1 MNKRNLRRYN
11 IIQLLLTLVIAIL
24 LAFISSNIYYRIDLT
39 SEKRYTLSAS
49 TQQILNE
56 LTSPVYV
63 QVYLEG
69 EMPVG
74 FKKLRRSVK
83 DMLDEFRMRS
93 GKKIIYEFIDPFDSG
108 NREENQ
114 KMMKTLYEKR
124 LQPTNIH
131 DRDEEGGISQKMVF
145 PGMII
150 NYDGMEVTVNILENN
165 PAKNGVQNL
174 NSSIEDIEYKM
185 IRAIHNLSTDTIY
198 KIAFLEGHGELDEF
212 SVGDITYELAKYY
225 NVDRVIIGGQLNVLD
240 KYAAIIIAKP
250 ELKFQEADKFVI
262 DQYIMNGGRVLWL
275 LDAVQVRSD
284 SLQSAG
290 FTTGLYRPL
299 NLVDQLFK
307 YGVRVNPRIIQDQQC
322 SIIPINIALAG
333 QQPKFSPVPWIYFP
347 LLTPFDNHPITKN
360 LNLIRSEFV
369 NVLDTVGTDSGIR
382 KEYLLCTSK
391 FSRVISPP
399 VRISLEEIKN
409 PPGPKEFNVSHLPV
423 AVLLEGSF
431 ESVFKN
437 RPTDRY
443 IGEMKYQILEKSV
456 PTRMIVVADGDIIRN
471 EVRRTANGNIPL
483 PLGQDRYTKQLYGNK
498 DFILNAVNYLIDDIN
513 LMNIRSK
520 ELKLRLLDKNRV
532 KREKIMWQFINVV
545 VPALFVILFGVVVVV
560 FRRRKYTTVRVR
572 K

>member
-1 MNKRNLRRYN
+1 MNKKNLRRYN

-49 TQQILNE
+49 TQQILNK
-56 LTSPVYV
+56 LTSHVYV

-83 DMLDEFRMRS
+83 DMLDEFRIRS
-93 GKKIIYEFIDPFDSG
+93 GKKIIYEFIDPFDPGS
-108 NREENQ
+108 REENQ
-114 KMMKTLYEKR
+114 KMMKTLYEKG

-131 DRDEEGGISQKMVF
+131 DSDEEGGISQKIVF
-145 PGMII
+145 PGMIM
-150 NYDGMEVTVNILENN
+150 NYDGMEMTVNILENN

-225 NVDRVIIGGQLNVLD
+225 NVDRGVIGGQLNVLD
-240 KYAAIIIAKP
+240 KFAAIIIAKP
-250 ELKFQEADKFVI
+250 ELKFSEADKFVI

-275 LDAVQVRSD
+275 LEAVQVRSD

-307 YGVRVNPRIIQDQQC
+307 YGVRVNPKIIQDQQC

-333 QQPKFSPVPWIYFP
+333 QQPKFSPVPWIYYP
-347 LLTPFDNHPITKN
+347 LLTPLDNHPITKN
-360 LNLIRSEFV
+360 LNLVRSEFV
-369 NVLDTVGTDSGIR
+369 NVLDTVSTDYGIR
-382 KEYLLCTSK
+382 KEYLLYTSK

-409 PPGPKEFNVSHLPV
+409 PPGLKEFNLSHLPV

-443 IGEMKYQILEKSV
+443 IGEMKYQVIEKSV

-471 EVRRTANGNIPL
+471 EVRRTATGNIPL
-483 PLGQDRYTKQLYGNK
+483 PLGQDRYTKQTYGNK

-520 ELKLRLLDKNRV
+520 ELKLRLLDKNRA

-545 VPALFVILFGVVVVV
+545 VPVLFVIFFGVVVVV

>member
-1 MNKRNLRRYN
+1 M
-11 IIQLLLTLVIAIL
+11 LLTLVIAIL

-49 TQQILNE
+49 TQQILNK
-56 LTSPVYV
+56 LTSHVYV

-83 DMLDEFRMRS
+83 DMLDEFRIRS
-93 GKKIIYEFIDPFDSG
+93 GKKIIYEFIDPFDPGS
-108 NREENQ
+108 REENQ
-114 KMMKTLYEKR
+114 KMMKTLYEKG

-131 DRDEEGGISQKMVF
+131 DSDEEGGISQKIVF
-145 PGMII
+145 PGMIM
-150 NYDGMEVTVNILENN
+150 NYDGMEMTVNILENN

-225 NVDRVIIGGQLNVLD
+225 NVDRGVIGGQLNVLD
-240 KYAAIIIAKP
+240 KFAAIIIAKP
-250 ELKFQEADKFVI
+250 ELKFSEADKFVI

-275 LDAVQVRSD
+275 LEAVQVRSD

-290 FTTGLYRPL
+290 FTAGLYRPL
-299 NLVDQLFK
+299 NLADQLFK
-307 YGVRVNPRIIQDQQC
+307 YGVRVNPKIIQDQQC

-333 QQPKFSPVPWIYFP
+333 QQPKFSPVPWIYYP
-347 LLTPFDNHPITKN
+347 LLTPLDNHPITKN
-360 LNLIRSEFV
+360 LNLVRSEFV
-369 NVLDTVGTDSGIR
+369 NVLDTVSTDYGIR
-382 KEYLLCTSK
+382 KEYLLYTSK

-399 VRISLEEIKN
+399 MRISLEEIKN
-409 PPGPKEFNVSHLPV
+409 PPGPKEFNVSYLPV

-443 IGEMKYQILEKSV
+443 IGEMKYQVIEKSV

-471 EVRRTANGNIPL
+471 EVRRTATRDIPL
-483 PLGQDRYTKQLYGNK
+483 PLGQDRYTKQTYGNK

-545 VPALFVILFGVVVVV
+545 LPVLFVIFFGVVVVV